1 MDDRADVRGS
11 PLNSQDHGTGNGE
24 QKPPAAPDLLMRTM
38 EGRLTFWPAG
48 MEQRYGFTSEQAL
61 GHVSHQ
67 LLKTIY
73 PQALNEIEEILLRQS
88 NWTGGLIHRHAD
100 GRAVMVVGHWYLHRN
115 AEGYDAVISEVH
127 SDAVGQQLGD
137 LIAVLAHEL
146 SQPLAA
152 ITGYIDGAQRILERA
167 WPDLDTLRKSMV
179 LAADQI
185 ARGAEGVKLMR
196 HLADGAR
203 HGSPAA
209 GALAPE
215 GGRP

>member
-1 MDDRADVRGS
+1 MDDRADARGS
-11 PLNSQDHGTGNGE
+11 LSNSQDVGTRNDG
-24 QKPPAAPDLLMRTM
+24 QKPTASPDLLMRTM

-73 PQALNEIEEILLRQS
+73 PQALNEIEETLLRQR
-88 NWTGGLIHRHAD
+88 NWTGGLIHRHAV
-100 GRAVMVVGHWYLHRN
+100 GRAVMVVGHWYLHCN

-152 ITGYIDGAQRILERA
+152 ITSYIDGAQRILERA

-185 ARGAEGVKLMR
+185 ARGAEGVKLTR
-196 HLADGAR
+196 DLADGAR
-203 HGSPAA
+203 RGSPAV
-209 GALAPE
+209 GIPAPDSDSV
-215 GGRP
+215 

>member
-1 MDDRADVRGS
+1 MEDRADARES
-11 PLNSQDHGTGNGE
+11 LLSSQDPGTGE
-24 QKPPAAPDLLMRTM
+24 QMPTAPPDLLIRTM
-38 EGRLTFWPAG
+38 DGHITLWPAG

-61 GHVSHQ
+61 GHVTHQ

-73 PQALNEIEEILLRQS
+73 PQALKEIDETLLRQS

-115 AEGYDAVISEVH
+115 IEGYDAVISEGH

-137 LIAVLAHEL
+137 LIAVLADEL

-152 ITGYIDGAQRILERA
+152 ITGYIDGAQRILDRA
-167 WPDLDTLRKSMV
+167 WPDLDSLRKSMM

-185 ARGAEGVKLMR
+185 ARSAEGVKLMR
-196 HLADGAR
+196 DLAYGAR
-203 HGSPAA
+203 HADPAI
-209 GALAPE
+209 GTLAP
-215 GGRP
+215 GSDRV

>member
-1 MDDRADVRGS
+1 MEDRADARES
-11 PLNSQDHGTGNGE
+11 LLSSQDPGTGE
-24 QKPPAAPDLLMRTM
+24 QMPTAPPDLLIRTM
-38 EGRLTFWPAG
+38 DGHITLWPAG

-61 GHVSHQ
+61 GHVTHQ

-73 PQALNEIEEILLRQS
+73 PQALKEIDETLLRQS

-115 AEGYDAVISEVH
+115 IEGYDAVISEVH

-137 LIAVLAHEL
+137 LIAVLADEL

-152 ITGYIDGAQRILERA
+152 ITGYIDGAQRILDRA
-167 WPDLDTLRKSMV
+167 WPDLDSLRKSMM

-185 ARGAEGVKLMR
+185 ARSAEGVKLMR
-196 HLADGAR
+196 DLAYGAR
-203 HGSPAA
+203 HADPAI
-209 GALAPE
+209 GTLAP
-215 GGRP
+215 GSDRV

>member
-1 MDDRADVRGS
+1 MDDQADVRGS
-11 PLNSQDHGTGNGE
+11 PLNSQDHGTGNSE
-24 QKPPAAPDLLMRTM
+24 QKPSTSPDLLMRTM

-73 PQALNEIEEILLRQS
+73 PQALNEIEATLLRQS
-88 NWTGGLIHRHAD
+88 NWSGGLIHRHAD

-115 AEGYDAVISEVH
+115 AEGSDAVISEVH

-152 ITGYIDGAQRILERA
+152 ITSYIDGAQRILDRA
-167 WPDLDTLRKSMV
+167 WPDLS
-179 LAADQI
+179 
-185 ARGAEGVKLMR
+185 
-196 HLADGAR
+196 
-203 HGSPAA
+203 
-209 GALAPE
+209 
-215 GGRP
+215 

>member
-1 MDDRADVRGS
+1 MEDRADARGS
-11 PLNSQDHGTGNGE
+11 QSSSQDPGAGE
-24 QKPPAAPDLLMRTM
+24 QMPAAPPDLLIRTM
-38 EGRLTFWPAG
+38 DGRITFWPTG

-61 GHVSHQ
+61 GHVTHH
-67 LLKTIY
+67 LLKTVY
-73 PQALNEIEEILLRQS
+73 PQALNQIDETLLRQS

-115 AEGYDAVISEVH
+115 TEGYDAVISEVH

-152 ITGYIDGAQRILERA
+152 ITGYIDGAQRILDRA
-167 WPDLDTLRKSMV
+167 WPDLDSLRKSMV
-179 LAADQI
+179 LVADQI

-196 HLADGAR
+196 DLAYGAR
-203 HGSPAA
+203 HVGPSVAT
-209 GALAPE
+209 LAP
-215 GGRP
+215 GSDRV

>member
-1 MDDRADVRGS
+1 MEDRADARKS
-11 PLNSQDHGTGNGE
+11 LLSSQDPGTGE
-24 QKPPAAPDLLMRTM
+24 QMPTAPPDLLIRTM
-38 EGRLTFWPAG
+38 DGHITLWPAG

-61 GHVSHQ
+61 GHVTHQ

-73 PQALNEIEEILLRQS
+73 PQALKEIDETLLRQS

-115 AEGYDAVISEVH
+115 IEGYDAVISEVH

-137 LIAVLAHEL
+137 LIAVLADEL

-152 ITGYIDGAQRILERA
+152 ITGYIDGAQRILDRA
-167 WPDLDTLRKSMV
+167 WPDLDSLRKSMM

-185 ARGAEGVKLMR
+185 ARSAEGVKLMR
-196 HLADGAR
+196 DLAYGAR
-203 HGSPAA
+203 HADPAI
-209 GALAPE
+209 GTLAP
-215 GGRP
+215 GSDRV